1 MKSNPGKYHLIPSS
15 KTLQIASIGETTI
28 THNLNTV
35 ETLLGISLR
44 LSWTLQ
50 ITTYLAYT
58 TKSEMKISKYS
69 DNVFH
74 KNISNP

>member
-28 THNLNTV
+28 THNLNTA

-44 LSWTLQ
+44 LS
-50 ITTYLAYT
+50 
-58 TKSEMKISKYS
+58 
-69 DNVFH
+69 
-74 KNISNP
+74 